1 MGSVG
6 DPKPER
12 ILKTD
17 LHQYGKRRDTTGP
30 YADNLDLDVLIIGA
44 GFGGA
49 YSLHE
54 CRKQGFK
61 TVLYDAGQGF
71 GGTWRWVC
79 TMLPCSMS
87 SANDHRMYTQVPGST
102 GNMKLGSSTSATSD

>member
-6 DPKPER
+6 DPQPER

-17 LHQYGKRRDTTGP
+17 LWQYGKRRREDGP
-30 YADNLDLDVLIIGA
+30 YADNLDIDVLIIGA

-49 YSLHE
+49 YSLYE
-54 CRKQGFK
+54 CRKQGFN

-71 GGTWRWVC
+71 GGTWRWVSPHVSC
-79 TMLPCSMS
+79 LTHVP
-87 SANDHRMYTQVPGST
+87 DHI
-102 GNMKLGSSTSATSD
+102 